1 MNMTEEQKRE
11 VIGYIEGQLENGYVD
26 LCNYDEYA
34 LEMVKEMVGLWKLV
48 DKWNSIGCTS
58 FPIGKINVVNEDGV
72 CITSTDFTDEST
84 NLKVWKA
91 LGLQEEDFYKQ

>member
-1 MNMTEEQKRE
+1 MTEQQKRE
-11 VIGYIEGQLENGYVD
+11 AIEYIEGQLKNGYVD
-26 LCNYDEYA
+26 LSSFDEDE
-34 LEMVKEMVGLWKLV
+34 LEIVKEAIDILKIV
-48 DKWNSIGCTS
+48 DEWNSIGCTS

-72 CITSTDFTDEST
+72 FITSTDFTDEST